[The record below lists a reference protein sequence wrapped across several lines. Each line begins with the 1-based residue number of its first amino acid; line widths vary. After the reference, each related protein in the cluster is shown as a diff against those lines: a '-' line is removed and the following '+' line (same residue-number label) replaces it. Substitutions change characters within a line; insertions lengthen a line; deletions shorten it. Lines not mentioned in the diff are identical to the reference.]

1 MSGGK
6 RSLVTSL
13 WFRIALKWRNY
24 ALLSS
29 EGGISMKLPMQYFL
43 SAIGMTVFSV
53 SLHGQGQ
60 TIPYDKIEILTEK
73 IAPNLY
79 MLSGSENVDPGHP
92 DGAGG
97 RIGVLAG
104 PDGIFMVD
112 AQYLQVGDKVLS
124 AVRKIDPGPIRFL
137 VNTHIHPDHTAGN
150 PTFAKLGAV
159 IFAREELREGML
171 RTQGG
176 DPARLPV
183 ITYGMNDPL
192 RFRMNGETVELIP
205 VRAAHTGGD
214 TMIRFVNADVIMVG
228 DFYRN
233 FGYPFIDVAN
243 GGSLKGALEALDLT
257 MKIAGPN
264 TKLIPGHGT
273 YIKRTDI
280 VPYRDMILGV
290 QSRVQQLIA
299 QGKTEA
305 EVVAAKVTAPY
316 DAKVPGGLLTA
327 GNGTSADRFVRMVYQ
342 QSKDGR

>member
-1 MSGGK
+1 
-6 RSLVTSL
+6 
-13 WFRIALKWRNY
+13 
-24 ALLSS
+24 
-29 EGGISMKLPMQYFL
+29 
-43 SAIGMTVFSV
+43 
-53 SLHGQGQ
+53 
-60 TIPYDKIEILTEK
+60 
-73 IAPNLY
+73 
-79 MLSGSENVDPGHP
+79 
-92 DGAGG
+92 
-97 RIGVLAG
+97 
-104 PDGIFMVD
+104 MVD

-124 AVRKIDPGPIRFL
+124 AIRKIDPGPIRFL
-137 VNTHIHPDHTAGN
+137 ANTHIHPDHTAGN
-150 PTFAKLGAV
+150 ATFAKLGAV

-171 RTQGG
+171 RTPGG

-183 ITYGMNDPL
+183 ITYGMGDPV

-257 MKIAGPN
+257 MKISGPK

-273 YIKRTDI
+273 YINRTDI

-290 QSRVQQLIA
+290 QAKVQQMIA
-299 QGKTEA
+299 QGKSEA

-316 DAKVPGGLLTA
+316 DAKVPGGLLPA

-342 QSKDGR
+342 QLKDGK